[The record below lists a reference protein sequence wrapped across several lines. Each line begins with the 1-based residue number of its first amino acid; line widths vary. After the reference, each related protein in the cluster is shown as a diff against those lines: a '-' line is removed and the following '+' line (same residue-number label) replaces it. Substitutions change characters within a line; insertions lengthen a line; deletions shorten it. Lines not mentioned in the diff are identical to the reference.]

1 MPIPSTRLLFLRLN
15 GVFIIAFF
23 LAGCASRLDSRL
35 SYVGERQLGVASPAF
50 LRSMQALG
58 HSDFTDGNRVDL
70 LQNGGTIFPAMLQ
83 AIAHARRSIDF
94 ENYIFWPD
102 ALGRRFIDALT
113 ARARAGVRVRLL
125 LDGFGSR
132 KMSPYFIDR
141 LRAAGCR
148 VAWFRPLLL
157 HTLERADYRTHR
169 RILVIDG
176 RLGFTGSVG
185 IAAIWNGHAQD
196 PDHWRDTQVRIRGP
210 AVGRLQAVFAEDWQE
225 ATGQVL
231 VGERYYPRL
240 APAGTL
246 RAQVV
251 SSSPWK
257 TGVPTLRMVMDVAI
271 LAARHSIYIT
281 NSYFLP
287 DQQMLNHLIAA
298 RERGVDVRI
307 LVPGAWTDVDFLQPL
322 SRASY
327 GPLLKAGVKIYEY
340 QPTMM
345 HSKTM
350 VVDGLWSTV
359 GSSNFDN
366 RSFSLNNEANL
377 CIYDPAF
384 AARMEKVFFQDLA
397 KSRRIR
403 YADWLRRSPW
413 ERFKAMLV
421 APIGAEL

>member
-1 MPIPSTRLLFLRLN
+1 MPTLGTHGLFLRLN
-15 GVFIIAFF
+15 GVLIVMLF
-23 LAGCASRLDSRL
+23 LAGCAHRLDSRL
-35 SYVGERQLGVASPAF
+35 SYVGDRQLRVASPVF
-50 LRSMQALG
+50 LRSMQAVG
-58 HSDFTDGNRVDL
+58 RNDFTGGNRLEL
-70 LQNGGTIFPAMLQ
+70 LQNGGAIFPAMLQ
-83 AIAHARRSIDF
+83 AIAQARHSIDF

-102 ALGRRFIDALT
+102 ALGRRFIDALA
-113 ARARAGVRVRLL
+113 ARARAGVRVKLL

-141 LRAAGCR
+141 LRAAGCQ
-148 VAWFRPLLL
+148 VAWFRPPLL
-157 HTLERADYRTHR
+157 HALERVDYRTHR

-196 PDHWRDTQVRIRGP
+196 PDHWRDTEVRIQGP
-210 AVGRLQAVFAEDWQE
+210 AVAQLQTVFAEDWQE

-231 VGERYYPRL
+231 LGERYYPRL
-240 APAGTL
+240 TPLGAA

-251 SSSPWK
+251 GSSPWK

-271 LAARHSIYIT
+271 LAARRSIYIT

-287 DQQMLNHLIAA
+287 DQKMLRHLIAA

-327 GPLLKAGVKIYEY
+327 GPLLKAGVKLYEY

-377 CIYDPAF
+377 CVYDRAF
-384 AARMEKVFFQDLA
+384 AGRMEAVFLRDVA
-397 KSRRIR
+397 RSRRVR
-403 YADWLRRSPW
+403 YADWLGRSVW
-413 ERFKAMLV
+413 ERFKAALV
-421 APIGAEL
+421 TPIEAQL